1 MGLAPR
7 VPMAIARATLG
18 LLVLAFLV
26 TFSALSV
33 AKFLGRTPAKESAAS
48 ASWAPPDRRD
58 TERTPLFSRELEHF
72 KIMYEGG
79 TLPGVGD
86 RVARVLES
94 GYRTIGKTLNTYPGE
109 PITVILHSNREFQDV
124 TRSPSWA
131 TGRYDGRIRIAIGGA
146 LEPPRDLE
154 RIVMHELVHAVI
166 ATAAPRGVP
175 AWLNEG
181 LATHLE
187 STNRSWV
194 QDALGNAASVVPLER
209 LVNGFGRL
217 DEQEALVA
225 YAESATA
232 ADILCAQLGA
242 NIAPFLQVGN
252 GSTVD
257 EALLEYHVQP
267 NAFHAEWRRRV
278 GLR

>member
-1 MGLAPR
+1 MGNGRTVA
-7 VPMAIARATLG
+7 G
-18 LLVLAFLV
+18 LLILAFVV

-33 AKFLGRTPAKESAAS
+33 ATFLDRKPAEIEAS
-48 ASWAPPDRRD
+48 VSWASPGRGES
-58 TERTPLFSRELEHF
+58 ERTPLFSRELEHF

-79 TLPGVGD
+79 TQQSIGD
-86 RVARVLES
+86 QVARVLES
-94 GYRTIGKTLNTYPGE
+94 GYRTIGKTLNTYPTETIG
-109 PITVILHSNREFQDV
+109 VILYSNREFQDL

-146 LEPPRDLE
+146 LEPPRDLD
-154 RIVMHELVHAVI
+154 RIVTHELVHAVI
-166 ATAAPRGVP
+166 ASAAPRGVP

-181 LATHLE
+181 LASHLE
-187 STNRSWV
+187 SADRSWTSHV
-194 QDALGNAASVVPLER
+194 LRNATAIVPLEN
-209 LVNGFGRL
+209 LTNGFGKF
-217 DEQEALVA
+217 DEEDALVA

-232 ADILCAQLGA
+232 AEILCTQLGP
-242 NIAPFLQVGN
+242 NIGAFLRMVGN

-257 EALLEYHVQP
+257 DALLEFHVQP

>member
-1 MGLAPR
+1 MFN
-7 VPMAIARATLG
+7 ARTAVG

-26 TFSALSV
+26 TFSALSA
-33 AKFLGRTPAKESAAS
+33 AKFLNGAPADEIVAS
-48 ASWAPPDRRD
+48 ASLAPPERRD

-79 TLPGVGD
+79 TQQSIGD
-86 RVARVLES
+86 EVARVLES
-94 GYRTIGKTLNTYPGE
+94 GYRTIGRTLNTYPTETIG
-109 PITVILHSNREFQDV
+109 VILYSNREFQDL

-146 LEPPRDLE
+146 LEPPRDLD
-154 RIVMHELVHAVI
+154 RIVMHELVHAMI
-166 ATAAPRGVP
+166 ASAAPRGVP

-187 STNRSWV
+187 SNDRSWV
-194 QDALGNAASVVPLER
+194 RHVLRNAPSVVPLER
-209 LVNGFGRL
+209 LLNGFARF
-217 DEQEALVA
+217 DEEEALVA

-232 ADILCAQLGA
+232 AEILCSQLGT
-242 NIAPFLQVGN
+242 NIGAFLRMVGN
-252 GSTVD
+252 GSPVD

>member
-1 MGLAPR
+1 MLN
-7 VPMAIARATLG
+7 ARTALG

-33 AKFLGRTPAKESAAS
+33 AKFLNSAPAEEIAAS
-48 ASWAPPDRRD
+48 ASWAPPERRE

-79 TLPGVGD
+79 TQQSIGDQVGS
-86 RVARVLES
+86 VLER
-94 GYRTIGKTLNTYPGE
+94 GYRTIGKTLNTYPSKTIG
-109 PITVILHSNREFQDV
+109 VILYSNREFQDL

-146 LEPPRDLE
+146 LEPPRDLD

-166 ATAAPRGVP
+166 ASAAPRGIP

-181 LATHLE
+181 LASHLE
-187 STNRSWV
+187 STDRSW
-194 QDALGNAASVVPLER
+194 AAHVLRSATTIVPLED
-209 LVNGFGRL
+209 LTNGFGRF
-217 DEQEALVA
+217 DEQDALVA

-232 ADILCAQLGA
+232 AAILCAQLGP
-242 NIAPFLQVGN
+242 NIGPFLRMVGN
-252 GSTVD
+252 GSSVD
-257 EALLEYHVQP
+257 DALLEYHVQP

>member
-1 MGLAPR
+1 MLK
-7 VPMAIARATLG
+7 ARTALG

-33 AKFLGRTPAKESAAS
+33 AKFMDRAPEAEIAAS
-48 ASWAPPDRRD
+48 ASLAPPERRD
-58 TERTPLFSRELEHF
+58 SERTPLFSRELEHF

-79 TLPGVGD
+79 TQQAIGD
-86 RVARVLES
+86 EVAWVLER
-94 GYRTIGKTLNTYPGE
+94 GYQTIGRTLNTYPSERIG
-109 PITVILHSNREFQDV
+109 VILYSNREFQDQ

-131 TGRYDGRIRIAIGGA
+131 TGRYDGKIRIAIGGA
-146 LEPPRDLE
+146 LEPPRDLD
-154 RIVMHELVHAVI
+154 RIVTHELVHAVI
-166 ATAAPRGVP
+166 ASAAPGGVP

-187 STNRSWV
+187 STDRAWIQEV
-194 QDALGNAASVVPLER
+194 LRNASSVVPLER
-209 LVNGFGRL
+209 LLNGFARF

-232 ADILCAQLGA
+232 AEILCAQLGPK
-242 NIAPFLQVGN
+242 IGPFLRMIGN
-252 GSTVD
+252 GSSLD
-257 EALLEYHVQP
+257 DALLEYHVQP

>member
-1 MGLAPR
+1 
-7 VPMAIARATLG
+7 MATARTIVG
-18 LLVLAFLV
+18 LLVLAFLA
-26 TFSALSV
+26 TFSALSIK
-33 AKFLGRTPAKESAAS
+33 KFLSRASAEEPVAS
-48 ASWAPPDRRD
+48 ASWAPPERREA
-58 TERTPLFSRELEHF
+58 ERTPLFSRELEHF

-79 TLPGVGD
+79 TQPGVGD
-86 RVARVLES
+86 RVAHVLES
-94 GYRTIGKTLNTYPGE
+94 GYRTIGRTLNTYPSE
-109 PITVILHSNREFQDV
+109 TITVVLYSSREFQDV

-166 ATAAPRGVP
+166 ATAAPGGVP

-187 STNRSWV
+187 SADRSWV
-194 QDALGNAASVVPLER
+194 PEVLRNASSVVPLER
-209 LVNGFGRL
+209 LVNGFSKL

-232 ADILCAQLGA
+232 AEILCAQLGA
-242 NIAPFLQVGN
+242 NIGAFLQMVGN
-252 GSTVD
+252 GSSVD
-257 EALLEYHVQP
+257 EALLEHHVQP
-267 NAFHAEWRRRV
+267 NAFHSEWRRRV